1 MQKQCPAT
9 TNPALDIV
17 VLSTKVTSCAAWPA
31 IERDSLSEQR
41 IHSVCPLVGTTDKVD
56 DKAREAINAS
66 MDIEA
71 PGLEL
76 LVSINMPEGIGALDL
91 VDPVLENASPTAR
104 SQPKNK

>member
-17 VLSTKVTSCAAWPA
+17 VLSTKVTSCTAWPA
-31 IERDSLSEQR
+31 IERDSLSKQR
-41 IHSVCPLVGTTDKVD
+41 THSACPLVGTTDKVD

-91 VDPVLENASPTAR
+91 VDPVLDDASPTAR